1 MRVFG
6 RFFGRTFRPLS
17 DPRVK
22 VSGPKRGT
30 MTEDELIALL
40 EKIQALHERAG
51 TEGERGAA
59 AAARDRIRNRLES
72 VRRDDLS
79 SDEIRPSTHEIRLA
93 CHDPWGRRLLL
104 ALLRRHGV
112 RPYRYPRQ
120 HRTTIMIR
128 ATEEFVDGELWP
140 EFTAL
145 HRELSTYLGAATDRI
160 IATAVHPDSSEAEE
174 VEEARR
180 LSGQR

>member
-1 MRVFG
+1 M
-6 RFFGRTFRPLS
+6 
-17 DPRVK
+17 

-51 TEGERGAA
+51 TDGERGAA
-59 AAARDRIRNRLES
+59 AAARDRILNRLES
-72 VRRDDLS
+72 VRRDHPPT
-79 SDEIRPSTHEIRLA
+79 REIRLA

-120 HRTTIMIR
+120 HRTTIMVQ
-128 ATEEFVDGELWP
+128 ATEEFVDDELWP

-145 HRELSTYLGAATDRI
+145 HRELSAKDLPATPELTMFRDGRLLTQK
-160 IATAVHPDSSEAEE
+160 IA
-174 VEEARR
+174 R
-180 LSGQR
+180 GW